1 VALLLEHKTRVRE
14 IAAEFSQ
21 DHPSTEPIDL
31 AEAVGVR
38 LEYGDLGDKDGAYDP
53 QRNVIFLSKKASPER
68 QRFTMAHEVTHFLIL
83 ADDDLLSDL
92 HDAYSGD
99 ALEENIE
106 VLCNVGASEILV
118 PSTELEKLLKRYG
131 RSARAIPK
139 ITQSFGVSRPAA
151 CVALAS
157 HLEEPGIVCVM
168 RSKGKPGARHLEVE
182 FSAKSDGM
190 KYGLGTGTHMPS
202 DHPCVTALETG
213 LPLEERS
220 YIPFRSGKKMPA
232 LVDAHPEGSIVY
244 ALFTPEATAE
254 KDNQVEQ
261 TTATTE

>member
-202 DHPCVTALETG
+202 DHPCATALETG
-213 LPLEERS
+213 LPLEEKS

-232 LVDAHPEGSIVY
+232 LVDAHPEGSVVY
-244 ALFTPEATAE
+244 ALFTPEHVPETQKEIQDPDAKKE
-254 KDNQVEQ
+254 
-261 TTATTE
+261 